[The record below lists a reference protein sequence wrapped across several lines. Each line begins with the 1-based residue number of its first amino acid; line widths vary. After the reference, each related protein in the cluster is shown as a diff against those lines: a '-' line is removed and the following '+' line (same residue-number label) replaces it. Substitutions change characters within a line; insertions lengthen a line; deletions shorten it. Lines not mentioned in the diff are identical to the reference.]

1 LLRELA
7 VTTGARHEAR
17 FIVEEVLGPTP
28 SSRSQQHPVDP
39 AAVEATTTLARR
51 RQAGEPLQYLL
62 GHWAFRS
69 LDLMVDPR
77 VLIPR
82 PETEQVVEVA
92 LREIRRLATPNP
104 AIVDAGTGSGAIAL
118 ALATELAGECPGG
131 RLWAVDVSADALAV
145 AAVNRQRV
153 ERAHHRVLPVVM
165 VEGRW
170 LDPVPAELK
179 GRIQLVVSNPPY
191 VAEDEWDGLPADV
204 QLEPRR
210 ALVAGPGSD
219 GTPGLA
225 EVESVLRQ
233 AWLWLAR
240 PGSVV
245 IELAPHQ
252 AASATRLAEAIG
264 FRDVGVAP
272 DLAGRPRALV
282 GRAG

>member
-1 LLRELA
+1 
-7 VTTGARHEAR
+7 
-17 FIVEEVLGPTP
+17 
-28 SSRSQQHPVDP
+28 
-39 AAVEATTTLARR
+39 
-51 RQAGEPLQYLL
+51 
-62 GHWAFRS
+62 
-69 LDLMVDPR
+69 
-77 VLIPR
+77 
-82 PETEQVVEVA
+82 
-92 LREIRRLATPNP
+92 
-104 AIVDAGTGSGAIAL
+104 
-118 ALATELAGECPGG
+118 
-131 RLWAVDVSADALAV
+131 V